1 MMANFNKS
9 SVFADVEKIRGAI
22 AALREEAEWIETSRP
37 PKSELIEK
45 ANKWVDRLE
54 NESDSIRNVLFD
66 DDPRD
71 LFKVATKIDYGGHG
85 RSVQMA
91 PLLCELFADSIKN
104 TLGKKIEQ
112 LDYEPGPA
120 LAERPRL
127 LEQNAMQ
134 IKQLELAEESLIIEA
149 EKVGVPIPRRA
160 DLSPEIFLEVD
171 QFPPIPEPPE
181 SLGAIEYRER
191 QAALTEMY
199 ERDEKATG
207 ARLVGRRG
215 QTNFDIV

>member
-1 MMANFNKS
+1 MTNKFNRS
-9 SVFADVEKIRGAI
+9 TVFADVEKIRGAI
-22 AALREEAEWIETSRP
+22 NALQEEVVWIETAPP
-37 PKSELIEK
+37 PKADLIDK
-45 ANKWVDRLE
+45 LNRWVDQLAG
-54 NESDSIRNVLFD
+54 ESDSVRHLLASD
-66 DDPRD
+66 KSD
-71 LFKVATKIDYGGHG
+71 LFKVATKTDYGGYG
-85 RSVQMA
+85 RSVELA

-112 LDYEPGPA
+112 LDYEAGPP

-127 LEQNAMQ
+127 LEQNTMQ
-134 IKQLELAEESLIIEA
+134 IKQLELAEESLIVEA

-171 QFPPIPEPPE
+171 QFPPLPEPPE

-207 ARLVGRRG
+207 ARWVTGSH
-215 QTNFDIV
+215 FK